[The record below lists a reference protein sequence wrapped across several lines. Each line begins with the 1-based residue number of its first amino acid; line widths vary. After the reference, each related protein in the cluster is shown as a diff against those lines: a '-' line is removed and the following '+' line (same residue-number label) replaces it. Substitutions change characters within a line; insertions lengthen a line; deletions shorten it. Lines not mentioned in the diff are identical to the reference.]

1 MALSVGDYWKFL
13 SKTVIVQSL
22 VWGRNMKCR
31 GEASQELLG
40 AVKREIA
47 PGGFYGGLFYS
58 RV

>member
-1 MALSVGDYWKFL
+1 MGDYWKFL